1 MAVKA
6 YLLIDTE
13 VGKSSAVVES
23 LEGHDEV
30 VMVNRV
36 TGTYDVIM
44 VAEVDDL
51 YQLGKFVTRYV
62 HAVDGVKNT
71 LTCLKVSA

>member
-51 YQLGKFVTRYV
+51 YELGKFVTRYV